1 MDKQNKYLMRLCKN
15 ILAGK
20 FNEMNYRCGKSYF
33 GTIIATMP
41 VFASYGTIGFSVT
54 VYGEDQHLVNY
65 DWEMEKLTI
74 DEQDWKEW
82 LNESHFE
89 DNDILCIGDGEYE
102 CYTDAGEDMIIDLD
116 VCDKEHL
123 QEYIDNFDINEQVM
137 NWWRDGEDEARERG
151 VPHATI
157 VDHYEDYRDYLDWLQ
172 KVCDGMP
179 F

>member
-1 MDKQNKYLMRLCKN
+1 MDKQDKYLARLCKN

-20 FNEMNYRCGKSYF
+20 FNDENYRTRKSYY
-33 GTIIATMP
+33 GYEIQTMP

-54 VYGEDQHLVNY
+54 VHGEKQHTVDY
-65 DWEMEKLTI
+65 DWEMKELTI

-89 DNDILCIGDGEYE
+89 NNDIFCIGDGEYE

-123 QEYIDNFDINEQVM
+123 QDYIDGFDINEKVAL
-137 NWWRDGEDEARERG
+137 WWPNGEKVEDMG
-151 VPHATI
+151 VPF
-157 VDHYEDYRDYLDWLQ
+157 DNMKEQYEDYEAYLERLQ
-172 KVCDGMP
+172 EICDGMP
-179 F
+179 Y